1 MTNKAIF
8 AGGCFWCTE
17 HDLRAIP
24 GVIDVVSGY
33 TGDSAETATYEQV
46 SSHTTHHRES
56 VEVTYDSDKTS
67 FKKLTQFFLDHID
80 PTDAGGQFHDRGES
94 YKTAIYFQNAEEE
107 KIARALV
114 QELGESGLYDKPIVV
129 DILPAVP
136 FYKAEDYHQQYAEK
150 NPAHYASY
158 RKGSG
163 KEDFINNVCMIRDEK
178 KMYWKE

>member
-17 HDLRAIP
+17 HDLREIP

-33 TGDSAETATYEQV
+33 TGDSKDTATYEQV
-46 SSHTTHHRES
+46 ASHTTHHRES
-56 VEVTYDSDKTS
+56 VEVTYDSEKTS
-67 FKKLTQFFLDHID
+67 FKKLVQFFLDHID
-80 PTDAGGQFHDRGES
+80 PTDAGGQFYDRGES

-107 KIARALV
+107 KIAQALV
-114 QELGESGLYDKPIVV
+114 QELGESGLYDKSIVV
-129 DILPAVP
+129 DILPGVP

-150 NPAHYASY
+150 NPAHYATY

-163 KEDFINNVCMIRDEK
+163 KEDFINNICIIRDEK